1 MSAIFKKKDEYI
13 FASDPT
19 MAANKIDHEQMRAM
33 LNEQDSARTQ
43 LKNLEMADSG
53 DRNGA
58 TTTSSRKT
66 DDKKQTP

>member
-1 MSAIFKKKDEYI
+1 
-13 FASDPT
+13 
-19 MAANKIDHEQMRAM
+19 
-33 LNEQDSARTQ
+33 
-43 LKNLEMADSG
+43 MADSG